1 MHLLWLAAYVA
12 NLCMAEWVTIFVL
25 SVQLEQEIDLIL
37 EKRGVCAS
45 ATDSWISK
53 WIPAIKEY
61 ATTLSG
67 KMAMLV
73 SETMKDFEGCC
84 VTSEYMHYSDNFL

>member
-1 MHLLWLAAYVA
+1 MHLLQLAAYVA
-12 NLCMAEWVTIFVL
+12 NLCMAAWVISCAL
-25 SVQLEQEIDLIL
+25 CVQLEQEIDLIL
-37 EKRGVCAS
+37 EKRGVYAS

-67 KMAMLV
+67 KMAVPV
-73 SETMKDFEGCC
+73 SETKKDFEGGC
-84 VTSEYMHYSDNFL
+84 VTSEYALL